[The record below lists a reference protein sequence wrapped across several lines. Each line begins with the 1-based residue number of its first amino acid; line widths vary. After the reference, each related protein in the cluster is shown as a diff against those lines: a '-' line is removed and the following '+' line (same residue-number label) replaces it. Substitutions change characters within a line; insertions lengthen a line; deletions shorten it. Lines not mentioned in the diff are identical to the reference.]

1 MCMKYLICFFV
12 LLFSGVYADDYEE
25 GVRSLKKKEYEKAS
39 EHFEKAVHMQNKL
52 PSPHFGKALCEVALG
67 HYDKVAQEMEK
78 AHQMMGMSY
87 NSDESLD
94 LTPQTSEEQISAYGC
109 RQKVRKASQKLRL
122 FVEKTVA
129 ENVPGFF
136 QKIQMFRQLNPY
148 IDSLER
154 SGLLCCQSGNT
165 AECCREPLVRQ
176 LELWNSEGLSVE
188 SNSN

>member
-1 MCMKYLICFFV
+1 MKYLMSLLV
-12 LLFSGVYADDYEE
+12 LFFSGVYADDYEE
-25 GVRSLKKKEYEKAS
+25 GIRSLKNKEYKKAS
-39 EHFEKAVHMQNKL
+39 QHFEKAAPMHHKL

-78 AHQMMGMSY
+78 AHQMLGVLS
-87 NSDESLD
+87 NAENLD
-94 LTPQTSEEQISAYGC
+94 LTPQTPEEQISAYQC

-122 FVEKTVA
+122 FVERMVA
-129 ENVPGFF
+129 DSVPGFF